1 MEHGFL
7 RYDILLVN
15 SDGSES
21 VIEHD
26 ATAHRCNILQ
36 RSYKRKAN
44 RLGINKQP
52 PYRFRVSRIL
62 L

>member
-15 SDGSES
+15 SDGSEN

-26 ATAHRCNILQ
+26 ATAHRCNTLE
-36 RSYKRKAN
+36 SMYKRKAKK
-44 RLGINKQP
+44 LGLILQA
-52 PYRFRVSRIL
+52 PYRFKVSKVL
-62 L
+62 